1 MIYFN
6 YPKFCSLN
14 GIMFANFLYIH
25 IYGVFILEPLSIIS
39 VIFQLASAAPQIDQF
54 LSHEENKVYSRTE
67 TIEIYRKNMNIDVYK
82 NNSD

>member
-1 MIYFN
+1 
-6 YPKFCSLN
+6 
-14 GIMFANFLYIH
+14 MFFEWHNVCKVLYSWS
-25 IYGVFILEPLSIIS
+25 FKLEPLSIIS

-54 LSHEENKVYSRTE
+54 LSHEDNKVYSRTE